1 MYNTAI
7 LLREVSRNT
16 CALIM
21 MTRSP
26 GCISPWPAV
35 RVTIS
40 PGSAGPWIYAGLS
53 HSISYNPWSSSAP
66 SSNMSPE
73 RCHNLRKHS
82 SFLHL
87 ISRNRHPIHSLS
99 ILPPPS
105 LCLSFSLR
113 RRLNALLWQLIHTFA
128 VEEEKQSFWRK
139 TLRALQTQS

>member
-1 MYNTAI
+1 
-7 LLREVSRNT
+7 
-16 CALIM
+16 M

-26 GCISPWPAV
+26 GCISLWPAV

-40 PGSAGPWIYAGLS
+40 RDQRVPGFMPGYRIPS
-53 HSISYNPWSSSAP
+53 HTILIIISPIIKYVTGE
-66 SSNMSPE
+66 MSHPE
-73 RCHNLRKHS
+73 KHS

-87 ISRNRHPIHSLS
+87 ISGIVIRYILYSLS
-99 ILPPPS
+99 ILPPS
-105 LCLSFSLR
+105 LCLSFSLL